1 MITLVLH
8 FLANSL
14 AKHGPFKTD
23 KFNLGELFKRVCE
36 IVKIFLFSFSYLRP
50 FVSNKIGDFTLT
62 GSTTDEGFIPFE
74 NLTEETVLGWVSSNV
89 DKTLIE
95 TQNSSSISELEIREE
110 TKTEIYGTPW

>member
-36 IVKIFLFSFSYLRP
+36 IVKIFLFSFSYFRP
-50 FVSNKIGDFTLT
+50 FVSTKIGDFTLNFFN
-62 GSTTDEGFIPFE
+62 SLAINSIPVKLSAITTRSYF
-74 NLTEETVLGWVSSNV
+74 S
-89 DKTLIE
+89 
-95 TQNSSSISELEIREE
+95 
-110 TKTEIYGTPW
+110 